1 MTFSSTQVFLCL
13 GLQLLFHETISA
25 SPTKHCNNR
34 GNVQRCHY
42 HYLLRILRC
51 DGRSRNSLPSP
62 TELQGP
68 APPSTALSI
77 YINSSCLQEIDSG
90 QLKQYT
96 YAKLLNYDDNMIQT
110 IPKSCFSHSHLEEL
124 RLSRNLI
131 STINGAFNG
140 LSHLKTLHLNGN
152 QLQEILDDHFSELLS
167 LTSLDLSNNMLTYV
181 HRNAFEGLT
190 SLTSLDLSNNRL
202 TEFEPGHLSGLVNL
216 HELWLGHNRL
226 QSIDSDLLVSSPHL
240 EVVDLSSNRL
250 QCLPANLFDNQS
262 DLRSVLL
269 MSNQLRTPHPDWFR
283 SIVANGRMPDVNLMQ
298 NNKWLCDC
306 HSIRYRNFLLNE
318 ITEHEDQWID
328 KLDVR
333 CFQPATNEGKFLS
346 DVKDFGRNC
355 PYPMEPLECE
365 QQQSSTPKTT
375 TTNVPRST
383 TTAKSTTTTEKST
396 TIKAKIKP
404 RSQVTTTITLPV
416 NTPLVLNLGADLPPE
431 ENKSPLMII
440 IISLVAVLCLA
451 ILGMAVYCFRRKWN
465 KKKLVKKQNNER
477 MTNKDDDA
485 EQNLYE
491 EPEIKMDDPVI
502 TNQTGPKLLY
512 SPSSL
517 SLNECEPQLYQL
529 GQISYPANRKHRKR
543 TDSGFEEERL
553 PSQLFETEERIIYT
567 SSYDGRSVLD
577 GLDPLEEA

>member
-1 MTFSSTQVFLCL
+1 MTFSSAQVFLCL

-25 SPTKHCNNR
+25 SPTKHCSNK

-42 HYLLRILRC
+42 QYLSRILRC

-90 QLKQYT
+90 QLRQYT
-96 YAKLLNYDDNMIQT
+96 HAKQLNYDDNMIQT
-110 IPKSCFSHSHLEEL
+110 IPKSCFSHLHLEEL
-124 RLSRNLI
+124 ILSRNSI
-131 STINGAFNG
+131 STINSAFNG

-167 LTSLDLSNNMLTYV
+167 LTSLDLSDNMLTYV

-202 TEFEPGHLSGLVNL
+202 TKFEPGHLSGLVNL
-216 HELWLGHNRL
+216 NKLRLRSNHL
-226 QSIDSDLLVSSPHL
+226 QSLDSHLLVSSPHL
-240 EVVDLSSNRL
+240 EVVDLSFNRL

-262 DLRSVLL
+262 DLKSVLL

-306 HSIRYRNFLLNE
+306 HSISYRNFLLNE

-333 CFQPATNEGKFLS
+333 CFQPATNEGKYLS
-346 DVKDFGRNC
+346 DVKHFGSNC
-355 PYPMEPLECE
+355 PYPLEPLECE
-365 QQQSSTPKTT
+365 QQESSTRTT
-375 TTNVPRST
+375 TTNVPRPT
-383 TTAKSTTTTEKST
+383 TTTTTTKSTTTEKST
-396 TIKAKIKP
+396 TIKAKINS

-416 NTPLVLNLGADLPPE
+416 NTPLVLNLGADLPTKE
-431 ENKSPLMII
+431 DKSPLMII
-440 IISLVAVLCLA
+440 IISLVAVLCFA
-451 ILGMAVYCFRRKWN
+451 ILGMAVYCMRRKW
-465 KKKLVKKQNNER
+465 KKEKLVKKQNNNR
-477 MTNKDDDA
+477 MTNKDDEA
-485 EQNLYE
+485 GQNLYE
-491 EPEIKMDDPVI
+491 EPEIKMDDQTI
-502 TNQTGPKLLY
+502 DNQTGPKLLY
-512 SPSSL
+512 SASSL
-517 SLNECEPQLYQL
+517 SLNEIEPQLYQA
-529 GQISYPANRKHRKR
+529 GEIPNPTNRKYRKR
-543 TDSGFEEERL
+543 TDSG
-553 PSQLFETEERIIYT
+553 
-567 SSYDGRSVLD
+567 
-577 GLDPLEEA
+577 